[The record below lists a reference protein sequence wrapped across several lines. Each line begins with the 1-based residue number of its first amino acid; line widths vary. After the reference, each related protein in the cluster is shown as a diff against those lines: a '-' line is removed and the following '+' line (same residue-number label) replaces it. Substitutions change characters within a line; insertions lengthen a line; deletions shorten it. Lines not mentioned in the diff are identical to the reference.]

1 MDLHDALATRR
12 TIHRYRPDPVPDA
25 VVQRALELAQLAP
38 NHRLT
43 LPWRFMLL
51 GRETRRALVPR
62 AVELA
67 SLKQAITDEI
77 AIRIEARLTT
87 PPLAIAVAC
96 LESPD
101 ALRQQED
108 LAAVACAIQNL
119 CLSLHADGLGSKWGS
134 GAITRDAATYAALG
148 IDPAELRLL
157 GFIWVGYAEGPAP
170 VPPRPPVE
178 AVVRRLP

>member
-12 TIHRYRPDPVPDA
+12 TIHHYRPDPVPEA
-25 VVQRALELAQLAP
+25 AILRALELAQLAP

-43 LPWRFMLL
+43 LPWRFFLL
-51 GRETRRALVPR
+51 GRETRRTLVPR
-62 AVELA
+62 AVELT
-67 SLKQAITDEI
+67 SLKQTITDEI
-77 AIRIEARLTT
+77 AIRIESKLTT

-96 LESPD
+96 LEHAD

-134 GAITRDAATYAALG
+134 GAITRDPATYAALG
-148 IDPAELRLL
+148 IQPEEMRLL
-157 GFIWVGYAEGPAP
+157 GFIWVGYAERPVP

-178 AVVRRLP
+178 EVIRRLP